1 MTTEYILEQPI
12 EALLSEIGDNDITR
26 LYNESED
33 IFNQMVLHY
42 GDSPE
47 ELFEQVISYFQ
58 LITGK
63 NFDKNRLSSITT
75 YIRECI
81 DDSSIDDCPNC
92 LLDRFIRIILIAC
105 YEHK

>member
-33 IFNQMVLHY
+33 IFNQMVLYY

-63 NFDKNRLSSITT
+63 NFDKNRLLSITS

-81 DDSSIDDCPNC
+81 NDSSIDDCPNC